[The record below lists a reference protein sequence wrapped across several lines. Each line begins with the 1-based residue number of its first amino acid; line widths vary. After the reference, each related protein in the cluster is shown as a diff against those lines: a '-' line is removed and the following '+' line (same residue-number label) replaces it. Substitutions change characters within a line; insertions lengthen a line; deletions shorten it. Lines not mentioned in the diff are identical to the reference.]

1 LAQFCSSLLLVIR
14 SVASR
19 ECPDGVVYETGAAS
33 ESERAVVSL
42 IESESSAA
50 ELTTSRRFVVLAS
63 RVPGAVIAVVSGIAI
78 SVLVVAGILQRT
90 AFPEWS
96 AANLD
101 SEVSVATWF
110 SAALL
115 GAAAFWWLLVGV
127 TARPRSLAVWMW
139 WPVLAWLA
147 LDERTAIHE
156 RLERLSGI
164 DWQLLYV
171 PVMGLAAVAW
181 WGVVRRY
188 RSQARVV
195 ALFVVGAAVWIV
207 VLLLELV
214 QNWGGSPVQEAIYVP
229 TMITEEAFEMVGS
242 TVFLIGA
249 ILALGRSVQSPS
261 ERATQSSP

>member
-1 LAQFCSSLLLVIR
+1 MSVIDSDSS
-14 SVASR
+14 
-19 ECPDGVVYETGAAS
+19 VV
-33 ESERAVVSL
+33 
-42 IESESSAA
+42 
-50 ELTTSRRFVVLAS
+50 ELTKPRHLVVLAS
-63 RVPGAVIAVVSGIAI
+63 RVPGAAVAVVSGIAI
-78 SVLVVAGILQRT
+78 SVFVLMGILQRT

-101 SEVSVATWF
+101 SEVSIATWY

-127 TARPRSLAVWMW
+127 ADRPRSLAVWMW

-164 DWQLLYV
+164 DWQLLYI

-195 ALFVVGAAVWIV
+195 ALFLVGAAVWTV

-214 QNWGGSPVQEAIYVP
+214 QNWGGSPVQAAIYIP
-229 TMITEEAFEMVGS
+229 TMIIEEALEMVGS
-242 TVFLIGA
+242 TVFLIAA
-249 ILALGRSVQSPS
+249 IFALGRSVEKSP
-261 ERATQSSP
+261 ERASQTSP